1 MPASLIH
8 YNCLSEDGM
17 KNCRQVENAIGKVA
31 SIVNSVRKSTVS
43 SEILHD
49 MDYNLRSA
57 NVTRWNSQLKMVR
70 SVLKVPEVKLKEAVR
85 GLLGPVTSRTLTTL
99 ERTLLKEYVEVMQP
113 FKEATNCVQGEDRV
127 TMSNV
132 LPSIRGL
139 RFKQESIHSV
149 YCKQLITDLLLSI
162 NARLHKYETNVLYI
176 TGAVL
181 DPRFKLH
188 WCMRNEVED
197 CKNTVVVEM
206 QKFCTVNVI
215 SLTRQSPSVLVLSPA
230 PAQIPNQGSQEEPN
244 NKKLKVNLFS
254 FMESSGQ
261 QEQEIQEEDILL
273 KLRHELNDYVK
284 APLQEYESDP
294 LVWWNSNK
302 DLFPHAARATSA
314 LLSIPA

>member
-1 MPASLIH
+1 MDLPVSLIH
-8 YNCLSEDGM
+8 YNWLSDGM

-70 SVLKVPEVKLKEAVR
+70 SVLKVPEDKLKEAVR

-113 FKEATNCVQGEDRV
+113 FEEATNCVQGEDRV

-132 LPSIRGL
+132 LPRIRGL
-139 RFKQESIHSV
+139 RFKLESIHSV

-162 NARLHKYETNVLYI
+162 NARLHKYEINVLYI

-230 PAQIPNQGSQEEPN
+230 PAQIPDQGSQEEPN
-244 NKKLKVNLFS
+244 NKKLKVNLLS

-284 APLQEYESDP
+284 APLQENESDP
-294 LVWWNSNK
+294 LVW
-302 DLFPHAARATSA
+302 
-314 LLSIPA
+314 